1 VDVIKVDVEGAEYLA
16 PWTAEDAAAFSSESR
31 DGVVPSQ
38 LAAMNTTAE
47 DLVSLMKE
55 LGYGPHKQVNNTN
68 WEWTFK

>member
-1 VDVIKVDVEGAEYLA
+1 
-16 PWTAEDAAAFSSESR
+16 
-31 DGVVPSQ
+31 
-38 LAAMNTTAE
+38 MNTTAE